1 MIDVCEEIGTNLYGW
16 EAYSVPVGTCYLF
29 NKKLYEATEN
39 GWLDLGKFVGD
50 NGVNG
55 KDGWMITADPANV
68 IITQGLGSNSSQFS
82 IVKVGFTAKKGSV
95 AATISSIGT
104 PTSTEFNVAKG
115 TGDDAKKVIVS
126 SPKTHGTPAEYYTE
140 GTFLVTVNVTDPDT
154 SSIVSFN
161 VTVPCYAN
169 LLGTWKREV
178 ENGVETVV
186 AHLIQ
191 YLEDEDGNIITS
203 ESLREDIND
212 ATRDISTLSN
222 TVTTQGN
229 SISNLNTRMSTAEGN
244 ISTVTKKVNSG
255 KNLLFGVLTGSG
267 WNRSGSTVK
276 TNDEEKFTLS
286 SGQYLESPDIT
297 IESSVDYYTISYDA
311 NTQATIGIYDYGIQ
325 QTVSGTNGTTDDGRY
340 YFRFAP
346 GSLSGEYQIRFS
358 GVSYIKHPQLETG
371 NAVTAFEAD
380 STETS
385 SRIHQTAEQIEELVN
400 DTGVNIVNKTISLYA
415 DKVKFYKNKSAAQQ
429 GDPAKIWIDGG
440 DGSLHAV
447 DGHFEGTVRANNFYQ
462 QMSVFYE
469 GNSLQPSQYSY
480 CKYYCTDAYDTFQQ
494 GYYYDPSVVPVQWYN
509 NFIPCTYDAEVV
521 NLVPNPTEQWN
532 SNQKTCYLP
541 DPEDFVGKVV
551 HVYAPKIGDI
561 TSCPIIDC
569 VVRLI
574 DQNDR
579 RFAKWIYL
587 DGYNRIKA
595 QVLDPS
601 DTVALGTE
609 AIYQAIYADG
619 DGEYYWL
626 KLL

>member
-1 MIDVCEEIGTNLYGW
+1 
-16 EAYSVPVGTCYLF
+16 LF
-29 NKKLYEATEN
+29 NKKLYEATET

-50 NGVNG
+50 NGKNG

-82 IVKVGFTAKKGSV
+82 TVKVGFMAKKGIV

-115 TGDDAKKVIVS
+115 TGDDAKKVVVS

-154 SSIVSFN
+154 SSTVSFN

-186 AHLIQ
+186 AQLTQ

-385 SRIHQTAEQIEELVN
+385 SRIKQTADSIEL
-400 DTGVNIVNKTISLYA
+400 
-415 DKVKFYKNKSAAQQ
+415 KVKNCGIDIDDQEIDLTAGKVNFLMPGGSTN
-429 GDPAKIWIDGG
+429 AKISIDPTTGALNAV
-440 DGSLHAV
+440 DLSAENLHAV
-447 DGHFEGTVRANNFYQ
+447 NAILSGSLLCHRLVRRAGNEPYVVCFSGNTAATLALLGDIVIVGGLYSSNLPVRLPPAKFFPGTHIKIINATYSTSGGSRSEDRSIITLEVVHNNNLEPRAEDNFNVATNNLAVAVPFVAA
-462 QMSVFYE
+462 S
-469 GNSLQPSQYSY
+469 GSNIL
-480 CKYYCTDAYDTFQQ
+480 
-494 GYYYDPSVVPVQWYN
+494 YYDYYEDLT
-509 NFIPCTYDAEVV
+509 FDGYIEVD
-521 NLVPNPTEQWN
+521 LVSEPNIYENPTSPTHYVW
-532 SNQKTCYLP
+532 T
-541 DPEDFVGKVV
+541 V
-551 HVYAPKIGDI
+551 IGA
-561 TSCPIIDC
+561 
-569 VVRLI
+569 R
-574 DQNDR
+574 
-579 RFAKWIYL
+579 
-587 DGYNRIKA
+587 
-595 QVLDPS
+595 
-601 DTVALGTE
+601 E
-609 AIYQAIYADG
+609 
-619 DGEYYWL
+619 
-626 KLL
+626 